1 MVNGLRLNLL
11 MAQTVLFLQSEIPD
25 NKLASMVGREV
36 GDGARLLKFVR
47 GL

>member
-11 MAQTVLFLQSEIPD
+11 MAQTVLFPQSEISD
-25 NKLASMVGREV
+25 NKLASMVEREV
-36 GDGARLLKFVR
+36 GDGARLFKFAR